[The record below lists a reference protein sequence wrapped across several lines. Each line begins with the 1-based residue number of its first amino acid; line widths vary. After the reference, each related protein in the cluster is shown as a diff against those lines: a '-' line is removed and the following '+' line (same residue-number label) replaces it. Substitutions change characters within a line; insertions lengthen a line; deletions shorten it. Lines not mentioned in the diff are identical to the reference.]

1 MSGGHLGQEITLYHL
16 KNDFTGLFIMVMCT
30 PYASPVKPAAVQQGS
45 LLHQTQS
52 SGPLGTIMAG
62 YPTQVMAVAW
72 AHYQKIQVVIY
83 TLSVGD
89 YFTKWME
96 ALPVPNQGAVMIAE
110 KMVYEVFLR
119 CSIPEQLHS
128 DQGARFES
136 QLMGEVC
143 KLLHKNYPLSPSM
156 RRAS

>member
-52 SGPLGTIMAG
+52 SGPLGTIMTG

-83 TLSVGD
+83 TLWQLVITSPNGWRP
-89 YFTKWME
+89 YQCPTKE
-96 ALPVPNQGAVMIAE
+96 
-110 KMVYEVFLR
+110 
-119 CSIPEQLHS
+119 
-128 DQGARFES
+128 
-136 QLMGEVC
+136 
-143 KLLHKNYPLSPSM
+143 LL
-156 RRAS
+156 